1 MSMQT
6 PSPLSRRTFLYLS
19 GAAISSVALLAA
31 CGGTQS
37 NDAQGKIVF
46 WNSTYQTSDDNDKA
60 KRKEDFYISKAIKRF
75 EEANPG
81 LTVDMQIVPGT
92 PDMFTKYRVAST
104 AKNGPDV
111 MTLWSGN
118 YMLQFKKYLEPLDS
132 YFSEQERAR
141 LRGWSAVT
149 DGFKEGQGKIYGVPN
164 SSDGI
169 SSLVYNKQLLNKA
182 GVDLESNPPK
192 NFDEFLTMLGQIKA
206 SGTMPLAMY
215 DNGYTFF
222 SFDYWL
228 AQVVG
233 SSPGIDDLVS
243 GKQNFSDPAVVE
255 MVTKWAKLAQY
266 SIPGAPTMDG
276 GQASQYLIQKKAA
289 MMVNIGGDVTDLRK
303 TLGDNLGMIKLP
315 DYSESVSVRDTG
327 VGGAGTALIVSNYA
341 KNKANA
347 VKFIKFLVSKEEQT
361 IQAEEESKL
370 TNATDVDATKL
381 YKEPFRI
388 QQQEWALEPQT
399 IFWPD
404 NVFPAELTAELGAQ
418 AQLAWTGKITP
429 AQFMSRL
436 DAKRDALLKS
446 SQ

>member
-1 MSMQT
+1 MSIQT
-6 PSPLSRRTFLYLS
+6 SSPLSRRTFLYLS
-19 GAAISSVALLAA
+19 GAAISSAALLAA
-31 CGGTQS
+31 CGGAQS
-37 NDAQGKIVF
+37 NESQGKIVF
-46 WNSTYQTSDDNDKA
+46 WNSTYQTTDDNDKS
-60 KRKEDFYISKAIKRF
+60 KKKEDFYIYQAIKRF

-81 LTVDMQIVPGT
+81 LQVEMQIVPGT
-92 PDMFTKYRVAST
+92 TDMFTKYRVASI
-104 AKNGPDV
+104 ARNGPDV

-169 SSLVYNKQLLNKA
+169 SSLVYNTQLLSKA
-182 GVDLESNPPK
+182 GVNLESGAPR
-192 NFDEFLTMLGQIKA
+192 NFDEFLAMLDKINA
-206 SGTMPLAMY
+206 SGTTPLAMY

-233 SSPGIDDLVS
+233 GSPGIDDLVN
-243 GKQNFSDPAVVE
+243 GKKNFSDPAVVE
-255 MVTKWAKLAQY
+255 MVTKWTKLAQY

-276 GQASQYLIQKKAA
+276 SQASQYLIQKKAA
-289 MMVNIGGDVTDLRK
+289 MMVSIGGGVEDIRK
-303 TLGDNLGMIKLP
+303 TLGNNLGMIKLP
-315 DYSESVSVRDTG
+315 NYSESVTVRDTG
-327 VGGAGTALIVSNYA
+327 VGGAGTALIVSNYS

-347 VKFIKFLVSKEEQT
+347 VKFIKFLVSKQEQT
-361 IQAEEESKL
+361 FQVKEDSKL
-370 TNATDVDATKL
+370 TNATDVDVTKI
-381 YKEPFRI
+381 YTEPFRV
-388 QQQEWALEPQT
+388 QQEEWALEPQT

-429 AQFMSRL
+429 AQFMGKL

-446 SQ
+446 TQ